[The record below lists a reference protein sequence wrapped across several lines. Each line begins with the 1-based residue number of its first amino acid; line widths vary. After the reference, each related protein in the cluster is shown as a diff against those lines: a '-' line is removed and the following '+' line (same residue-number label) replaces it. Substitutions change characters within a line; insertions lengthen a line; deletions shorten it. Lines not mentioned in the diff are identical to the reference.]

1 MLKFFG
7 FLEDVQN
14 HHEDNDFNAFI
25 IGNNDKEREE
35 EVQEAIL
42 SKNLLIL
49 ERHSKLDVKVCRF
62 NIKANPDKS

>member
-25 IGNNDKEREE
+25 IGNNDKEKEE

-62 NIKANPDKS
+62 NIKANPD